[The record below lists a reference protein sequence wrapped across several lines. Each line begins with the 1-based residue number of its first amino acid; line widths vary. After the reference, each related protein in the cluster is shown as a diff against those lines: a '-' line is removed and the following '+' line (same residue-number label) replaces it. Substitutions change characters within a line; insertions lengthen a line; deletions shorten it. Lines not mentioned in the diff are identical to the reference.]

1 MASFTGFGVISE
13 WFGASGKFLKVVL
26 VPKFPPKPAESK
38 EVLAKWLGFQ
48 FQLMVIA
55 QVVMF
60 VYLVYG
66 SGGDVGTAVSGAFN
80 CVYFIAWAFVN
91 SWIFWYGF
99 AERDPACC
107 CLIQGFKYQHL
118 IVGVYFVIGGLLGLF
133 GAVSQILTLMTTMN
147 TAFFIY
153 VAYSVVYAI
162 QVIGMIGSG
171 VCMVKMGGKAAD
183 IKVPDAPAVGKEGA

>member
-26 VPKFPPKPAESK
+26 VPKLPPKPAESK
-38 EVLAKWLGFQ
+38 EVLSKWLGFQ

-55 QVVMF
+55 QVVNF
-60 VYLVYG
+60 VYLVIG
-66 SGGDVGTAVSGAFN
+66 PGGGDIMAAVSGAFN

-118 IVGVYFVIGGLLGLF
+118 IVGLYFVIGGLLGLY
-133 GAVSQILTLMTTMN
+133 GVLSNILAMMTTMN
-147 TAFFIY
+147 TAFYLFL
-153 VAYSVVYAI
+153 VYSVVYAI

-171 VCMVKMGGKAAD
+171 VCMVKMGAKAAD
-183 IKVPDAPAVGKEGA
+183 IKAPDAPAGP